1 MQQARRTKHVNR
13 RSHTAAGQPSAAQ
26 SATLGGFPRESGVS
40 HHLGGDLRGDRSGPG
55 EPAAACRGPGR
66 YYRIRRGDLGALRA
80 AADGQNP
87 LSGRITPAE
96 CGHSAGQSLP
106 WSERRDGEA
115 PGDQGIDGGDPEH
128 PGGVGEMSRILLLL
142 DHKTNRALLSDWLK
156 QHYEVVIPDNGTPLV
171 VPFDLCLIDGPTLDR
186 LWQEV
191 RLRKAEDAPTFL
203 PVVLITSQREAEL
216 LTRHL
221 WKTVDELIRVPIEK
235 LELQARVEILLR
247 TRQLSREL
255 KLRNERLG
263 VQGRHDLERIQS
275 IAVQMQEII
284 DGLVDFARVE
294 RADRQLQHIALDQL
308 VQRCVQD
315 LEQEV
320 GQRQA
325 LVVVDRELPMVQGNV
340 VLLMLALTNL
350 LSNALKF
357 VPPGVRPT
365 VTIRAATT
373 QQVCRLEIEDNG
385 IGIAPEDQLRLFR
398 PFVRLHGVEVYDGVG
413 LGLATVRK
421 AVELM
426 RGRIGITSSIGHGS
440 VFWMELR
447 AAE

>member
-1 MQQARRTKHVNR
+1 
-13 RSHTAAGQPSAAQ
+13 
-26 SATLGGFPRESGVS
+26 
-40 HHLGGDLRGDRSGPG
+40 
-55 EPAAACRGPGR
+55 
-66 YYRIRRGDLGALRA
+66 
-80 AADGQNP
+80 
-87 LSGRITPAE
+87 
-96 CGHSAGQSLP
+96 
-106 WSERRDGEA
+106 
-115 PGDQGIDGGDPEH
+115 
-128 PGGVGEMSRILLLL
+128 MSRILLLL

-203 PVVLITSQREAEL
+203 PVVLISSQRETEL

-255 KLRNERLG
+255 KLRNEELESFFHAMTHDVRAPLRAIKGFARLLQEEEAERLG

-275 IAVQMQEII
+275 VAAQMQEII
-284 DGLVDFARVE
+284 DGVIEFARVE
-294 RADRQLQHIALDQL
+294 RADRQLQPVALDQL
-308 VQRCVQD
+308 VQRCVQH
-315 LEQEV
+315 LEQEA

-325 LVVVDRELPMVQGNV
+325 LVTVSGELPTVQGNV

-365 VTIRAATT
+365 VTIRATT
-373 QQVCRLEIEDNG
+373 TRQVCRLEIEDNG
-385 IGIAPEDQLRLFR
+385 IGIAPEDQPRLFQ
-398 PFVRLHGVEVYDGVG
+398 PFVQLHGVEVYDGVG

-426 RGRIGITSSIGHGS
+426 GGRIGITSRIGQGS
-440 VFWMELR
+440 VFWLELR